1 MDKVDLAF
9 LLHRN
14 TTRRVG
20 ERLGLQ
26 LMTDNKQLTAASSR
40 GEEDVTK
47 RVTMAHTH
55 QFSARLLL
63 TM

>member
-26 LMTDNKQLTAASSR
+26 LLTNNQMTAASSSR
-40 GEEDVTK
+40 EEKDVTK
-47 RVTMAHTH
+47 RVTRAHTH